1 MHHCEAFRRYLI
13 RSPILPAP
21 MCGYSERPF
30 RDLLRRM
37 GAHLVYTEMLS
48 SEALVRGDPK
58 TWRLMDFMDED
69 PPVAVQI
76 FGSRPAIL
84 AEAARIAVRKGAA
97 VIDLNMGCPVKK
109 VTRAG
114 CGAALAEDLERAR
127 AVCRAMRG
135 AVDVPFTAKIRWQTN
150 GGANAA
156 DGDARRVPS
165 RAITVARMCEDEG
178 LDAVAIHA
186 RTRAQGYSGTANWD
200 WIAQIKKWL
209 SIPVIGNGDVW
220 TAADAARMRA
230 ETGCDAVMVGRGLVG
245 NPWLVRQVAL
255 YDAPARAQRGD
266 GTVEDGPAT
275 AEGGAATAGGG
286 PSPEERLRVLLEHAR
301 LMVEHGG
308 NRGLIEFRKHCAG
321 YIRGLPGARAAR
333 PELMQATTLDQLK
346 ETLER
351 RFGEMEW

>member
-1 MHHCEAFRRYLI
+1 MHHREAFRRYLI

-48 SEALVRGDPK
+48 SEAMVRGDPK
-58 TWRLMDFMDED
+58 TWRLMDFVDEE

-84 AEAARIAVRKGAA
+84 AEAARIAARSGAD

-109 VTRAG
+109 VARAG
-114 CGAALAEDLERAR
+114 CGSALAEDLERAR
-127 AVCRAMRG
+127 AVCRAVRG

-150 GGANAA
+150 GGAL
-156 DGDARRVPS
+156 V
-165 RAITVARMCEDEG
+165 VARMCEDEG

-200 WIAQIKKWL
+200 WIAQIKKSV

-255 YDAPARAQRGD
+255 HDAPARAQRGD
-266 GTVEDGPAT
+266 GTVEGGPAT
-275 AEGGAATAGGG
+275 AEGG

-301 LMVEHGG
+301 LMVERGG
-308 NRGLIEFRKHCAG
+308 VRGLIEFRKHCVG

-346 ETLER
+346 ETLEK